1 MAQIAVLHSDYV
13 VLTSDNPR
21 SEDPQSIID
30 DMIEGV
36 AVSDRSKLLSMTDRS
51 MAIKTAIMLAGRED
65 VVIIAGKGHETYQ
78 EIGGVK
84 HYFSDQET
92 VKDILSK
99 DI

>member
-1 MAQIAVLHSDYV
+1 MAKIAVRNSDYV

-21 SEDPQSIID
+21 SEDPQGIID
-30 DMIEGV
+30 DMVDGV
-36 AVSDRSKLLSMTDRS
+36 ELSEKHKVLTMTDRA
-51 MAIKTAIMLAGRED
+51 MAIKTAIMLAGSED

-78 EIGGVK
+78 EIKGEK

-92 VKDILSK
+92 VKNILFK